1 MLLSALSNCNHCFDV
16 ADLLCM
22 YNLFNRVTDGLN
34 TMCSCISAHLR
45 EQGRSLVTEQE
56 GGSGKNAITFI
67 QVGRGTMMS
76 LSNGGGAAGKM
87 PLHSYRWV
95 GGQ

>member
-1 MLLSALSNCNHCFDV
+1 MDN
-16 ADLLCM
+16 
-22 YNLFNRVTDGLN
+22 DGTLK
-34 TMCSCISAHLR
+34 R
-45 EQGRSLVTEQE
+45 GR
-56 GGSGKNAITFI
+56 GSGKNAITFI
-67 QVGRGTMMS
+67 QVGRGTMMA